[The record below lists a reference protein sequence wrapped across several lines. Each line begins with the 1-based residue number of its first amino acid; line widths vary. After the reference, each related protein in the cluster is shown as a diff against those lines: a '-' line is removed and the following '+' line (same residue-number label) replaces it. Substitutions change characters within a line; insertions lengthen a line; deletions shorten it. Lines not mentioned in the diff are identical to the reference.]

1 MSAATGRG
9 GAPLAALFAGAS
21 AIACSALFVKV
32 SEAGPVSTGFWRVCL
47 ALPVLW
53 AWAAWD
59 ARRYPRPTTSTD
71 LRLMLFAGFCF
82 AGDLGFWH
90 WSILLTSVANAV
102 LLANVAPIFV
112 TLAAWLI
119 YRSLPSGHFLAG
131 LAAALAGMFLL
142 LRGDFHAGGAALLGD
157 ALGVVTAIFYA
168 GYQLT
173 VTRVRAT
180 VSTARLM
187 AVSATVVAL
196 ILLPI
201 ALFSDERFMPVTAHG
216 WCLLA
221 GLALISHVIGQS
233 LIAFALAHLPG
244 TFASVALLVQ
254 AVIAAALAW
263 IILGETLTLLAIIG
277 GILVLTGIRIAHSAE
292 RGSRTVV

>member
-1 MSAATGRG
+1 MKAAL
-9 GAPLAALFAGAS
+9 PALFAGA
-21 AIACSALFVKV
+21 AGIAGSALFVKV
-32 SEAGPVSTGFWRVCL
+32 SEAGPISTGFWRVCL
-47 ALPVLW
+47 ALPALW

-59 ARRYPRPTTSTD
+59 ARREPPRATTASD
-71 LRLMLFAGFCF
+71 LKLMVLAGFCF
-82 AGDLGFWH
+82 AGDLAFWH

-119 YRSLPSGHFLAG
+119 YRRLPSGHFLGG
-131 LAAALAGMFLL
+131 LMAALAGMFLL
-142 LRGDFHAGGAALLGD
+142 LQGDFHSGGGALRGD

-201 ALFSDERFMPVTAHG
+201 ALVSGERFMPVSAHG
-216 WCLLA
+216 WLLLV

-263 IILGETLTLLAIIG
+263 ILLGETLTVLAIIG
-277 GILVLTGIRIAHSAE
+277 GFMVLTGIRIARAAE
-292 RGSRTVV
+292 RTPRPIV

>member
-1 MSAATGRG
+1 MN
-9 GAPLAALFAGAS
+9 GALVALFAGA
-21 AIACSALFVKV
+21 AGIAGSALFVKV
-32 SEAGPVSTGFWRVCL
+32 SEAGPISTGFWRVCL

-59 ARRYPRPTTSTD
+59 ARRHPRPTSAKD
-71 LRLMLFAGFCF
+71 LKLMLFAGVCF

-90 WSILLTSVANAV
+90 CSILLTSVANSV

-112 TLAAWLI
+112 TLAAWLL
-119 YRSLPSGHFLAG
+119 YRHRPSGHFLAG
-131 LAAALAGMFLL
+131 LTAALAGMFLL
-142 LRGDFHAGGAALLGD
+142 LRGDFHGGGSALLGD
-157 ALGVVTAIFYA
+157 ALAVVTAMFYA
-168 GYQLT
+168 GYQMT
-173 VTRVRAT
+173 VSRVRAT

-201 ALFSDERFMPVTAHG
+201 ALVSGEQFFPVTPRG
-216 WCLLA
+216 WVLLV

-254 AVIAAALAW
+254 AVMAAALAW
-263 IILGETLTLLAIIG
+263 VLLGETLTLLAIVG
-277 GILVLTGIRIAHSAE
+277 GILVLAGIRIAHGAE
-292 RGSRTVV
+292 RAPRGVV